1 MFPNTYNV
9 TRLLLAKLSQV
20 ARVLDFSSI
29 NWFELVQVLWTKFK
43 AGATN
48 RWKCWSE
55 AFLKRKRNRLNE
67 QGFLPNKRNPKPNKL
82 NNQPFVEQVQTKLV
96 FELNEGAISA
106 NEAEKTW
113 TNRVFLNKSFHS
125 ETMTK
130 FGGLVANK
138 TLFDER
144 FKIWP
149 VSMTCSLNK
158 TYQGGKPKIS
168 LWNLAKWTQPAFG
181 KCGESYDSLLML
193 PKLALGRISKNWVHK
208 TCIWETS
215 SGNHNFFA
223 SEVFHQVG
231 ALCFRVYFVVSK
243 NCFWNFLVGS
253 TMGFTH
259 LLLLFG
265 RKLCS
270 FWVVNNGLRTKLENF
285 PTKQCFLQRRRK
297 KSRLQKRVQG
307 WNPNFKILSTMI
319 SPRVEPQKFIRI
331 FTVYPKLYSLSEVLQ
346 FYSLSLNRSM
356 TVVKGLVTLRLT
368 KETG

>member
-158 TYQGGKPKIS
+158 TYQGGKQKFHCEIWPNEHS
-168 LWNLAKWTQPAFG
+168 L
-181 KCGESYDSLLML
+181 
-193 PKLALGRISKNWVHK
+193 H
-208 TCIWETS
+208 
-215 SGNHNFFA
+215 
-223 SEVFHQVG
+223 
-231 ALCFRVYFVVSK
+231 
-243 NCFWNFLVGS
+243 
-253 TMGFTH
+253 
-259 LLLLFG
+259 
-265 RKLCS
+265 
-270 FWVVNNGLRTKLENF
+270 LENVERAMILCWCCQNWLLAGF
-285 PTKQCFLQRRRK
+285 RK
-297 KSRLQKRVQG
+297 IESTRLVYGK
-307 WNPNFKILSTMI
+307 PPLEITI
-319 SPRVEPQKFIRI
+319 SSPVKFSIR
-331 FTVYPKLYSLSEVLQ
+331 
-346 FYSLSLNRSM
+346 
-356 TVVKGLVTLRLT
+356 
-368 KETG
+368 